1 MKTDNANSRIE
12 YLRKRDQEIR
22 AQLNLEL
29 AKSRQR
35 AERETARAAKVVG
48 KTVIEMAAQ
57 NPTGFGLMLKQ
68 VLDTSVSDDKAREL
82 LRRKGLL

>member
-1 MKTDNANSRIE
+1 MKTDSPNSRIE

-35 AERETARAAKVVG
+35 AERETARAVKVVG
-48 KTVIEMAAQ
+48 KAVIEMAAQ
-57 NPTGFGLMLKQ
+57 NPTGFGLILKQ
-68 VLDTSVSDDKAREL
+68 VLDTSVLDDKAREL